1 MKKKNLK
8 TETLLGE
15 QGDGDFG
22 WDHGDHRGEEK
33 VRSSIGE
40 DGIPQTEI
48 TVTTR
53 KPKLVFTMP
62 KGYEKIFK
70 KR

>member
-1 MKKKNLK
+1 MKRKKA
-8 TETLLGE
+8 GE
-15 QGDGDFG
+15 YVGDQGDGDFG
-22 WDHGDHRGEEK
+22 WDHKGHLGEEK